1 MQTIE
6 VRARVIRQI
15 YNNGDYYIFAL
26 VPSERN
32 NNIKLNSYGN
42 FTVTGE
48 LGYLSLNKEY
58 DFILKEG
65 QTNQY
70 GTSYSIIDVP
80 SMKLEDL
87 KKLSYEDKYE
97 ILKECT
103 SSDKIARIY
112 LKPIPIISR

>member
-6 VRARVIRQI
+6 VRARVIWQI
-15 YNNGDYYIFAL
+15 NNNGDYYIFAL

-70 GTSYSIIDVP
+70 GTSYSVVDVP
-80 SMKLEDL
+80 SMKLEDF
-87 KKLSYEDKYE
+87 KILS
-97 ILKECT
+97 
-103 SSDKIARIY
+103 
-112 LKPIPIISR
+112 

>member
-58 DFILKEG
+58 TETPL
-65 QTNQY
+65 
-70 GTSYSIIDVP
+70 SIDDV
-80 SMKLEDL
+80 
-87 KKLSYEDKYE
+87 KKLANLFQDTIDAHKDLFTNDDAKNRGDENE
-97 ILKECT
+97 
-103 SSDKIARIY
+103 
-112 LKPIPIISR
+112 